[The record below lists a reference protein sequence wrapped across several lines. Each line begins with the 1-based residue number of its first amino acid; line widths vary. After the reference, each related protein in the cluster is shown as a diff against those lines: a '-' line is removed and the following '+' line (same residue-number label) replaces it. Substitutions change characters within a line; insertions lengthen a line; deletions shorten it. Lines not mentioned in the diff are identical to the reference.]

1 MRVLRSRNSKI
12 RGPIVRISKTNI
24 ILERPVSKLFAVE
37 SKDYDTNQIDKPSHK
52 EIASPSP
59 AVLRIVNVREK
70 KTQIKK
76 SEFYFT
82 TSKNRLSWYNG

>member
-1 MRVLRSRNSKI
+1 MKGAQTFWRIVIVMQVLRSRNSKI
-12 RGPIVRISKTNI
+12 RGPIVRISMTNT

-59 AVLRIVNVREK
+59 VVL
-70 KTQIKK
+70 
-76 SEFYFT
+76 
-82 TSKNRLSWYNG
+82 